1 MGVVRV
7 KGVASRA
14 LSRGLDGEGS
24 SYSGAFGI
32 RYLLSRLLSTL
43 PEHMGCALSDP

>member
-1 MGVVRV
+1 MEVVRI

-24 SYSGAFGI
+24 SYSAA
-32 RYLLSRLLSTL
+32 
-43 PEHMGCALSDP
+43 MGQEDTC